1 MSVPVLW
8 RDLRRFTPARVA
20 LGRVGNGLP
29 TDAQLAFQAAH
40 AAARDA
46 VQAVL
51 DIPALQADLR
61 QVGLAA
67 SVVHS
72 ACPDRRTFLLR
83 PDLGR
88 RLRDTAGLPL
98 APGCLAILLCDGLSA
113 AAVQRHAPP
122 LLGHLAGRLE
132 RMGPI
137 AIAVQGRVALGDEVG
152 DAVGAEAILVLIGER
167 PGQTAPD
174 SLGAYLTWQPKR
186 GCTDA
191 ERNCVSNIRPDGLP
205 TAAAADK
212 LLWLIMRMRALRLSG
227 VGLKDEQPAIS
238 QAGLDQGRS
247 IPAVGP

>member
-1 MSVPVLW
+1 
-8 RDLRRFTPARVA
+8 
-20 LGRVGNGLP
+20 
-29 TDAQLAFQAAH
+29 
-40 AAARDA
+40 
-46 VQAVL
+46 
-51 DIPALQADLR
+51 
-61 QVGLAA
+61 
-67 SVVHS
+67 
-72 ACPDRRTFLLR
+72 
-83 PDLGR
+83 
-88 RLRDTAGLPL
+88 
-98 APGCLAILLCDGLSA
+98 
-113 AAVQRHAPP
+113 
-122 LLGHLAGRLE
+122 
-132 RMGPI
+132 MGPI

-167 PGQTAPD
+167 PGLTAPD